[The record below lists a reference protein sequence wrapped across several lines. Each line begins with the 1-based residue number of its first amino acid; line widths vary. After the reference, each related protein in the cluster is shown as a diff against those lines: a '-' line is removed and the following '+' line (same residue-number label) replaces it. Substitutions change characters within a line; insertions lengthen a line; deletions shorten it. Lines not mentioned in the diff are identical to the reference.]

1 VGARWWGLWD
11 PWGRRLELG
20 TTLVA
25 FGPCMDDYVWMTI
38 DICRLCMDDLE
49 DMWVP
54 CYICDVRMKMVFC
67 CYICGSYAIYVMY
80 VLKCRGN
87 ASKTEKERKKNSQ
100 VCRWPAVGKPEI
112 TCQQIPGLPTASQ
125 AVGKM
130 TITLPMAG
138 RRQK

>member
-1 VGARWWGLWD
+1 
-11 PWGRRLELG
+11 
-20 TTLVA
+20 
-25 FGPCMDDYVWMTI
+25 
-38 DICRLCMDDLE
+38 
-49 DMWVP
+49 
-54 CYICDVRMKMVFC
+54 
-67 CYICGSYAIYVMY
+67 MY

-112 TCQQIPGLPTASQ
+112 TCQQIPGLPMASQ

-138 RRQK
+138 RRKNSLPTTVAVAIEIPKKTLCRWPCRVSRRQSRRQPDGASADVAPLPIADVAIGKALPMA

>member
-1 VGARWWGLWD
+1 
-11 PWGRRLELG
+11 
-20 TTLVA
+20 
-25 FGPCMDDYVWMTI
+25 MDDYVWMTI

-87 ASKTEKERKKNSQ
+87 ASKTEKERKKIPRFADGQPSANLRLLVSKSQ
-100 VCRWPAVGKPEI
+100 VCRW
-112 TCQQIPGLPTASQ
+112 LPRPSA
-125 AVGKM
+125 K
-130 TITLPMAG
+130 
-138 RRQK
+138 